1 MTVGS
6 STDLEHVL
14 RELESGP
21 LHPFSDW
28 EMNQVPNWRAGVYTI
43 WEGDEFLYAGMGGRG
58 LTTEVQ
64 AGADA
69 RRKGLLDRLH
79 NHSSGR
85 RSGDQFCIYVF
96 DRLVLSSLSRED
108 IEEAAAGHLSLDA
121 RVRDYVRGRLAYRYV
136 VVGDNRAAAE
146 LERVVRRR
154 GLSEGRPRFNSLGE
168 DTSQGLDRE

>member
-6 STDLEHVL
+6 SSDLEHVL
-14 RELESGP
+14 RELENGP

-58 LTTEVQ
+58 LTTEAQ
-64 AGADA
+64 AGADIA

-96 DRLVLSSLSRED
+96 DRLVLSSLSRQD
-108 IEEAAAGHLSLDA
+108 IEEAAAGRLSLDA
-121 RVRDYVRGRLAYRYV
+121 QVRDYVRGRLAYRYV
-136 VVGDNRAAAE
+136 VVVDNREAAE
-146 LERVVRRR
+146 LERVVRRQ
-154 GLSEGRPRFNSLGE
+154 GLSERRPRFNSLGE
-168 DTSQGLDRE
+168 DTS